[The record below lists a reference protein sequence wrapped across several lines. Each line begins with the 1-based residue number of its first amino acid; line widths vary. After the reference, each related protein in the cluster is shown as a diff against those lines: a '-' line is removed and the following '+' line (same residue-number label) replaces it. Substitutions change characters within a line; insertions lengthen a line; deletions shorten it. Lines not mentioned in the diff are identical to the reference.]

1 MSSQRFRIS
10 KSQTSCLRA
19 ALWHFT
25 CLVLLTPRREGNI
38 LRLFRLTL
46 IGWLCAG
53 LSACGGGG
61 SSSGSSAT
69 SAAPPSAPTV
79 TSVSVSGKL
88 TYDRVPHTQDSTLD
102 YANTAALP
110 IRGVIVEAVDAAEQV
125 IASAMSDEDG
135 DYRLSL
141 DADTDI
147 RLRVKAQLLSTADA
161 SWDVKIT
168 DNTDNDALYALQGSL
183 ASTGN
188 RAAQTRDLH
197 AAHGWTGQSYGETRS
212 AAPFAILDNIY
223 TAIQSFAAVD
233 PNIDFPELEVHWSTR
248 NRSAFGNLS
257 DGSIG
262 SSAYHRDGDS
272 GAIFILGQEN
282 VDTDEYDQHIII
294 HEWGH
299 YFEHQMSRADTI
311 GGPHSLSDRLDPR
324 VAFSEGWGNALSA
337 IITGDPIYR
346 DSSGPEQGTG
356 FTYDVE
362 AEEIDQPGW
371 FTEASIGAIVYEVF
385 NRNSNG
391 VNDIASGLAPLYTVM
406 RNETYRTSPVFTT
419 IFAFADGLRDEGSLS
434 SGDVDALLEAHSI
447 SGVGANGSGEINNG
461 AIQSALP
468 VYKEVGLNGDAVQFC
483 SLDDAGIFNKLGNR
497 DFTFL
502 TLPQDMDVTISVT
515 KVSGREDRDPD
526 FNIWQAGELL
536 HSVSTVSVN
545 EDSFQGHLT
554 AGDYII
560 EAFDSFNVSG
570 TFVQRGDSCYD
581 LTVDG

>member
-1 MSSQRFRIS
+1 M
-10 KSQTSCLRA
+10 T
-19 ALWHFT
+19 
-25 CLVLLTPRREGNI
+25 
-38 LRLFRLTL
+38 
-46 IGWLCAG
+46 
-53 LSACGGGG
+53 
-61 SSSGSSAT
+61 
-69 SAAPPSAPTV
+69 
-79 TSVSVSGKL
+79 VSGKL
-88 TYDRVPHTQDSTLD
+88 TYDRVPHAEDSTLD

-125 IASAMSDEDG
+125 IASTMSDADG

-141 DADTDI
+141 DAETDI
-147 RLRVKAQLLSTADA
+147 RLRVKARLLSTSAA

-168 DNTDNDALYALQGSL
+168 DNTVDDALYALQGSL

-197 AAHGWTGQSYGETRS
+197 APHGWTGQSYGESRS

-223 TAIQSFAAVD
+223 TAVNSFAAVD
-233 PNIDFPELEVHWSTR
+233 PNIDFPELEIHWSTR

-262 SSAYHRDGDS
+262 SSAYHRDGES

-311 GGPHSLSDRLDPR
+311 GGPHALRDRLDPR

-337 IITGDPIYR
+337 ILTGDPIYR
-346 DSSGPEQGTG
+346 DSSGREQGTG

-362 AEEIDQPGW
+362 AEVIDQPGW

-385 NRNSNG
+385 NRSSNG
-391 VNDIASGLAPLYTVM
+391 VNDIAAGLAPLYNVM

-419 IFAFADGLRDEGSLS
+419 IFAFADGLREEGSLS
-434 SGDVDALLEAHSI
+434 SPDIDALLESHSI
-447 SGVGANGSGEINNG
+447 SGVGADGSGELNNG

-468 VYKEVGLNGDAVQFC
+468 VYKEVRPNGEAVQFC
-483 SLDDAGIFNKLGNR
+483 SSDDAGVFNKLGNR

-526 FNIWQAGELL
+526 FNIWQAGQLL

-545 EDSFQGHLT
+545 EDSFQGHLQ

-570 TFVQRGDSCYD
+570 TFVQRGDSCFD
-581 LTVDG
+581 LSVNG

>member
-1 MSSQRFRIS
+1 MSSQRFRTS
-10 KSQTSCLRA
+10 KSQTSWPRA

-46 IGWLCAG
+46 MGLICAA
-53 LSACGGGG
+53 LSACGGG
-61 SSSGSSAT
+61 SDSGSSAT

-79 TSVSVSGKL
+79 SSVTVSGKL
-88 TYDRVPHTQDSTLD
+88 TYDRVPHAQDSTLD

-125 IASAMSDEDG
+125 IASAMSGEDG
-135 DYRLSL
+135 TYRLSV

-147 RLRVKAQLLSTADA
+147 RLRVKARLLSTTAA

-168 DNTDNDALYALQGSL
+168 DNTVNDALYALQGSL

-197 AAHGWTGQSYGETRS
+197 APHGWTGQSYGETRS

-223 TAIQSFAAVD
+223 TAVQSFAAVD
-233 PNIDFPELEVHWSTR
+233 PDIDFPELEIHWSTR
-248 NRSAFGNLS
+248 NRSTFGNLS

-311 GGPHSLSDRLDPR
+311 GGPHALRDRLDPR

-337 IITGDPIYR
+337 ILTGDPIYR
-346 DSSGPEQGTG
+346 DSSGREQGTG

-362 AEEIDQPGW
+362 MEDIDQPGW
-371 FTEASIGAIVYEVF
+371 FTEASIGAILYEVF
-385 NRNSNG
+385 DRSATG
-391 VNDIASGLAPLYTVM
+391 SDIAAGLAPLHNVM
-406 RNETYRTSPVFTT
+406 RSETYRASPVFTT
-419 IFAFADGLRDEGSLS
+419 IFAFADGLREEGSLS
-434 SGDVDALLEAHSI
+434 SPDIDALLESHSI
-447 SGVGANGSGEINNG
+447 SGVGADGSGELNNG

-468 VYKEVGLNGDAVQFC
+468 VYKEVRPNGEAVQFC
-483 SLDDAGIFNKLGNR
+483 SSDDAGVFNKLGNR

-536 HSVSTVSVN
+536 HSVSTSSVN
-545 EDSFQGHLT
+545 EDSFQGRLK

-570 TFVQRGDSCYD
+570 TFVQRGDSCFD
-581 LTVDG
+581 LSVNG

>member
-1 MSSQRFRIS
+1 M
-10 KSQTSCLRA
+10 T
-19 ALWHFT
+19 
-25 CLVLLTPRREGNI
+25 
-38 LRLFRLTL
+38 
-46 IGWLCAG
+46 
-53 LSACGGGG
+53 
-61 SSSGSSAT
+61 
-69 SAAPPSAPTV
+69 
-79 TSVSVSGKL
+79 VSGKL
-88 TYDRVPHTQDSTLD
+88 TYDRVPHAQDSTLD

-125 IASAMSDEDG
+125 IASAMSGEDG
-135 DYRLSL
+135 TYRLSV

-147 RLRVKAQLLSTADA
+147 RLRVKARLLSTSAA

-168 DNTDNDALYALQGSL
+168 DNTVDDALYALQGSL

-197 AAHGWTGQSYGETRS
+197 APHGWTGQSYGESRS

-223 TAIQSFAAVD
+223 TAVNSFAAVD

-262 SSAYHRDGDS
+262 SSAYHRDGES

-311 GGPHSLSDRLDPR
+311 GGPHALRDRLDPR

-337 IITGDPIYR
+337 ILTGDPIYR
-346 DSSGPEQGTG
+346 DSSGREQGTG

-362 AEEIDQPGW
+362 MEDIDQPGW
-371 FTEASIGAIVYEVF
+371 FTEASIGAILYEVF
-385 NRNSNG
+385 DRSATG
-391 VNDIASGLAPLYTVM
+391 SDIAAGLAPLHNVM
-406 RNETYRTSPVFTT
+406 RSETYRASPVFTT
-419 IFAFADGLRDEGSLS
+419 VFAFADGLREEGSLS
-434 SGDVDALLEAHSI
+434 SPDIDALLESHSI
-447 SGVGANGSGEINNG
+447 SGVGADGSGELNNG

-468 VYKEVGLNGDAVQFC
+468 VYKEVRPNGEAVQFC
-483 SLDDAGIFNKLGNR
+483 SSDDAGVFNKLGNR

-536 HSVSTVSVN
+536 HSVSTSSVN
-545 EDSFQGHLT
+545 EDSFQGRLK

-570 TFVQRGDSCYD
+570 TFVQRGDSCFD
-581 LTVDG
+581 LSVNG